1 MVVGRSFSGGGRAPG
16 ASTGT
21 VAGAGDA
28 RLGGYRLESLIGS
41 GATADVWR
49 AVNLTSGATVA
60 LKRVPVGAGA
70 DLLRERF
77 AAEAAAAQRL
87 THPDIARVFASG
99 IEAGFGWLAM
109 ELLPGTTLEPHTRP
123 GHLLPMA
130 HAIAIGARVA
140 AALAH
145 AHGQGV
151 VHRDIKPSNVM
162 IDAVTGRVALTDF
175 GVASLADGERTRT
188 GLMLGTPAYM
198 APELLAGAPASAAG
212 DLYALGVLL
221 FELLAG
227 RRPHEAP
234 TLGGLLRQ
242 VASESAP
249 AGRAAPGVPA
259 DVAAV
264 VAALLAK
271 RPGERPRSAAEVAA
285 LLHRTALRM
294 DRAGGGPKS
303 RP

>member
-1 MVVGRSFSGGGRAPG
+1 MGG
-16 ASTGT
+16 
-21 VAGAGDA
+21 D
-28 RLGGYRLESLIGS
+28 RLGGYRLESLLGS

-49 AVNLTSGATVA
+49 AVDLASGATVA
-60 LKRVPVGAGA
+60 LKRVPIGPGA

-87 THPDIARVFASG
+87 RHPDIARVFGSG
-99 IEAGFGWLAM
+99 VEGGCGWLAM
-109 ELLPGTTLEPHTRP
+109 ELLPGTSLESHTRA
-123 GHLLPMA
+123 GRLLPLT

-140 AALAH
+140 GALAH
-145 AHGQGV
+145 AHAQGV
-151 VHRDIKPSNVM
+151 IHRDVKPSNVM
-162 IDAVTGRVALTDF
+162 IDAASGRVALTDF

-212 DLYALGVLL
+212 DLYALGVML

-234 TLGGLLRQ
+234 TLGELLRQ
-242 VASESAP
+242 VAAEPAP
-249 AGRAAPGVPA
+249 PLAGLRPEVPTE
-259 DVAAV
+259 VAAL

-271 RPGERPRSAAEVAA
+271 RPAERPRGAAEVAA

-294 DRAGGGPKS
+294 DKAAGGPKS
-303 RP
+303 RA